1 MASVQPLPL
10 SLGRGALAAV
20 ALAACLATGCV
31 STAGSLWPAALSP
44 AKKVPCQIVCT
55 WQNNVAFVAD
65 PTRGGNPGPGLVGR
79 LYLFGP
85 EVDHPMEAE
94 GTLTV
99 DLYDDTGAA
108 PRMVERWI
116 IDPQTLARLS
126 KRDMIGCG
134 YTVFLPWSQ
143 YRPDISKVRLRSNF
157 QSAAAKAP
165 LYTENV
171 VTLAAGNG
179 VIREGTGP
187 ITPTAGFKKGR

>member
-10 SLGRGALAAV
+10 RFARGALAAV
-20 ALAACLATGCV
+20 ALTACLATGCV

-55 WQNNVAFVAD
+55 WQNNVAFVPD

-85 EVDHPMEAE
+85 EIDHPMEAE

-99 DLYDDTGAA
+99 DLFDDAGETS
-108 PRMVERWI
+108 RMVERWI

-134 YTVFLPWSQ
+134 YTLFLPLSH
-143 YRPDISKVRLRSNF
+143 YRPDMSKIRLRSHF
-157 QSAAAKAP
+157 KTAVATAP

-179 VIREGTGP
+179 LLREGSGP